1 MNIPIQI
8 DIISISRAAKAAHYE
23 YLATVRKRTEE
34 IRLENELWQRA
45 VDEFRQAF
53 DKEDTAFK
61 QYRASL
67 KTSPLKEADKE
78 RDKLFLFSA

>member
-8 DIISISRAAKAAHYE
+8 DTISIARATNAAHYE

-45 VDEFRQAF
+45 VEPEVTLQ
-53 DKEDTAFK
+53 
-61 QYRASL
+61 
-67 KTSPLKEADKE
+67 
-78 RDKLFLFSA
+78 